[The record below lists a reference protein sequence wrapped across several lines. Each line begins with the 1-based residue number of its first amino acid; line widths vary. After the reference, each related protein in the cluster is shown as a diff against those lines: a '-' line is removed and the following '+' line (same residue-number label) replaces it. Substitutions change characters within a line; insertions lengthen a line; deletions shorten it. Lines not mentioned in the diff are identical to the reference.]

1 MRAFWFWLI
10 GFYLAFMPLY
20 ALGFMG
26 MPRRL
31 EHYNIAAW
39 QPYLVVAALGA
50 LMILVGI
57 GFLVVQFIVSVQ
69 ERQQALDL
77 SGDPWNGRTLE
88 WLTSSPPAPY
98 NFAVLPEVR
107 DIDAFHDMKAGGVAY
122 RRPERY
128 HDITMPRNTSA
139 GLMLGVLAGL
149 LGFAMIWYIWWMAI
163 ASGLCMW
170 AVIIARV
177 YDDDAEYVL
186 PASEIEEIE
195 SAALSGAGKLRPH
208 ADGGRGDLLQ
218 STAAGKP
225 DMTADAFV
233 AAAGG
238 NGDEPAT
245 PDVYEQRA
253 FGFWLYLMSDAII
266 FSLLFATYAVMARNN
281 AGGPTGNTLFS
292 LPNAFAETMLLLFS
306 SITFGLATLAMK
318 SGEKERMLS
327 WLLVTFLLGLG
338 FVGLEIREFHGM
350 VRAGAG
356 PDRSGFLSAFFTLVG
371 THGLH
376 VTFGLIW
383 ILIMTSQVIIKG
395 LTIPVASRFLRLGLF
410 WHFLDIIW
418 IGIFSIVY
426 LPGIL

>member
-1 MRAFWFWLI
+1 
-10 GFYLAFMPLY
+10 
-20 ALGFMG
+20 
-26 MPRRL
+26 
-31 EHYNIAAW
+31 
-39 QPYLVVAALGA
+39 
-50 LMILVGI
+50 
-57 GFLVVQFIVSVQ
+57 
-69 ERQQALDL
+69 
-77 SGDPWNGRTLE
+77 
-88 WLTSSPPAPY
+88 
-98 NFAVLPEVR
+98 
-107 DIDAFHDMKAGGVAY
+107 
-122 RRPERY
+122 
-128 HDITMPRNTSA
+128 
-139 GLMLGVLAGL
+139 
-149 LGFAMIWYIWWMAI
+149 
-163 ASGLCMW
+163 
-170 AVIIARV
+170 
-177 YDDDAEYVL
+177 
-186 PASEIEEIE
+186 
-195 SAALSGAGKLRPH
+195 
-208 ADGGRGDLLQ
+208 
-218 STAAGKP
+218 
-225 DMTADAFV
+225 MTADASV

-281 AGGPTGNTLFS
+281 AGGPTANMLFS
-292 LPNAFAETMLLLFS
+292 LPNAFTETMLLLFS

>member
-1 MRAFWFWLI
+1 
-10 GFYLAFMPLY
+10 
-20 ALGFMG
+20 
-26 MPRRL
+26 
-31 EHYNIAAW
+31 
-39 QPYLVVAALGA
+39 
-50 LMILVGI
+50 
-57 GFLVVQFIVSVQ
+57 
-69 ERQQALDL
+69 
-77 SGDPWNGRTLE
+77 
-88 WLTSSPPAPY
+88 
-98 NFAVLPEVR
+98 
-107 DIDAFHDMKAGGVAY
+107 
-122 RRPERY
+122 
-128 HDITMPRNTSA
+128 
-139 GLMLGVLAGL
+139 
-149 LGFAMIWYIWWMAI
+149 
-163 ASGLCMW
+163 
-170 AVIIARV
+170 
-177 YDDDAEYVL
+177 
-186 PASEIEEIE
+186 
-195 SAALSGAGKLRPH
+195 
-208 ADGGRGDLLQ
+208 
-218 STAAGKP
+218 
-225 DMTADAFV
+225 MTADASV

-238 NGDEPAT
+238 NGDEPAP

-281 AGGPTGNTLFS
+281 AGGPTANTLFS

-318 SGEKERMLS
+318 SGEKQRMLS

-383 ILIMTSQVIIKG
+383 ILIMTSQVVIKG
-395 LTIPVASRFLRLGLF
+395 LTVPVTSRFLRLGLF